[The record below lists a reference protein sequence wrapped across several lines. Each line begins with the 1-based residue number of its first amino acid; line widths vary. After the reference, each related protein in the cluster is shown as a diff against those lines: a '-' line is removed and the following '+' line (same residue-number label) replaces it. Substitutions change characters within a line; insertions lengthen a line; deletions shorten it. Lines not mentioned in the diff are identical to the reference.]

1 MKRQKLVTKIERCH
15 ITQIGTVTRKGM
27 VSVDIIA
34 GADWSE
40 IEIKVPASLTITDK
54 IEDNVPIFTAT
65 LTFETCEELEDRER
79 YAWRLTLIDG
89 TQMLIGTDERPYP
102 VMTVSESHPD
112 SVTDDQLNK
121 VTVTYSS
128 QFTIPVISAD

>member
-1 MKRQKLVTKIERCH
+1 MRRQKLVTHIERCH
-15 ITQIGTVTRKGM
+15 ITQIGTVTRIGL
-27 VSVDIIA
+27 SEANIIA

-54 IEDNVPIFTAT
+54 VEDNVPIYTAT
-65 LTFETCEELEDRER
+65 LTFETCEDMEDRDR
-79 YAWRLTLIDG
+79 YAWRVTLIDG

-128 QFTIPVISAD
+128 TMTIPVIAAD